1 MSTQTDI
8 LETLKARVREAG
20 VSPVTEN
27 RNPLFQ
33 KLIAKARR
41 DGARFTSV
49 MPEGETTKK
58 TYEERIAALEARLAL
73 LESQNK

>member
-1 MSTQTDI
+1 MSTQTDT

-20 VSPVTEN
+20 VSPVT

-73 LESQNK
+73 LEAKNK

>member
-1 MSTQTDI
+1 MSTQMDI

-49 MPEGETTKK
+49 MPEGETKK

>member
-27 RNPLFQ
+27 RNPLLQ

>member
-1 MSTQTDI
+1 MELIFTKQADRWVA
-8 LETLKARVREAG
+8 E
-20 VSPVTEN
+20 
-27 RNPLFQ
+27 F
-33 KLIAKARR
+33 IAKARR

-49 MPEGETTKK
+49 MPEGETPKK